1 MSWSAC
7 NGSQSI
13 NQSIFQSAIRS
24 ISQRCYYLHGAILPR
39 FSPAASRGL
48 DQGESL
54 VVIGLQTS
62 QSINQSITQS
72 TGWTILTRSS
82 PAASRGL
89 DRASARGKS
98 RGTKCVA
105 RRPPTSDASWPG
117 NNMQLGMVTC
127 MYLCMHVIV
136 LVDWAR
142 NCRDLVTLQ
151 GCHVSWLLWSSHSPR
166 PLFIGQRRSIN
177 WGEWW

>member
-1 MSWSAC
+1 MQTAHVLKCVQWQPIHQSIDISISNSINLATLLLPSRC
-7 NGSQSI
+7 HPPSFFTSGQPRSRSGGKSCGHRFTANQSI
-13 NQSIFQSAIRS
+13 NE
-24 ISQRCYYLHGAILPR
+24 P
-39 FSPAASRGL
+39 
-48 DQGESL
+48 
-54 VVIGLQTS
+54 
-62 QSINQSITQS
+62 ITQP
-72 TGWTILTRSS
+72 TVLVWTVLTRSS

-89 DRASARGKS
+89 DRASTRGKS

-151 GCHVSWLLWSSHSPR
+151 GCHVS
-166 PLFIGQRRSIN
+166 
-177 WGEWW
+177 